1 MDYSSLV
8 SFHLNALYSFGV
20 YINASFLST
29 KILAL
34 YIVRQ
39 IDLSTMHTGNWGL
52 RFTKVKI
59 KAKNGDPEWKA
70 AKAAGFESNEVIG
83 N

>member
-39 IDLSTMHTGNWGL
+39 IDLSTAYRKL
-52 RFTKVKI
+52 RF
-59 KAKNGDPEWKA
+59 ALYEGKNKGQKW
-70 AKAAGFESNEVIG
+70 
-83 N
+83 